1 MAEGGGASTPGA
13 DTGGSKRRRRRRP
26 RRGSAHAAGDAK
38 ARAASRGGD
47 TAGDAPRSSGRT
59 APGAE
64 PGRTH
69 AGTGQGQKR
78 KPQRKSPRKT
88 QKKEHQKKEQK
99 KEQKSQK
106 QRQKRRGTSGKASR
120 RPRGAP
126 TKREISAGGVV
137 YRRDGDEIEIV
148 LASRRTRRGELA
160 WGLAKG
166 GIEDNESPE
175 EAAVREVREET
186 GLLAEIEDSL
196 GETRYFYVWEDVR
209 IRKTVHFFLMRHT
222 GGNIDDRDDEMEEIR
237 WFPLERAL
245 KRAAYRGER
254 DVLVRAAEILR

>member
-26 RRGSAHAAGDAK
+26 RRGSAHAAGDSK
-38 ARAASRGGD
+38 ARGAIRGGD
-47 TAGDAPRSSGRT
+47 TAGDASRASGRT
-59 APGAE
+59 ARTGGE

-69 AGTGQGQKR
+69 ARTGQGQKR

-99 KEQKSQK
+99 SQK
-106 QRQKRRGTSGKASR
+106 QRQRRRGKSGKASR
-120 RPRGAP
+120 TPRGAP

-186 GLLAEIEDSL
+186 GLLAEIEGSL